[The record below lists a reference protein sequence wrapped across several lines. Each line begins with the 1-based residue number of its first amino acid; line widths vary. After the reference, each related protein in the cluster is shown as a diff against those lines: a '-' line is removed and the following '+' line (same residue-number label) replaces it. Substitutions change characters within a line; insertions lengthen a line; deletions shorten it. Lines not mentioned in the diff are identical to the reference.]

1 MIDRKQ
7 NWRSATSKPTVL
19 MFFIVMLACGATTP
33 VRSQSSDNKDGNY
46 GYGHFGRGR

>member
-33 VRSQSSDNKDGNY
+33 VRSQSSDNKTVTMVTGD
-46 GYGHFGRGR
+46 RKSVV